1 MSEKK
6 TKKEKKDKV
15 PIVGNKPS
23 IEILFGSFLDA
34 IPDII
39 GIQDSNHNILK
50 YNQAGYDFLQ
60 VQPEDIVGKKCYEL
74 IGKNKICDNCATEKA
89 YKTKIPTKTIKYFE
103 EYNIWLDIR
112 SYPVLDD
119 QGNIEYIIEHL
130 RDISKQIESE
140 KQITQTRNESR
151 EKTRFLELLI
161 SNLPGMVYRC
171 KNDKNWT
178 MEFIGGKCEELTGY
192 NTFEIINNE
201 VVSYNDLI
209 VREYRELLWDIWQVQ
224 LKKNEPVIV
233 EYEINTADGQRKWV
247 WEQGRGVFDENG
259 ALQALEGFI
268 MDISTQK
275 QNQRILKQKNE
286 EIYQQNEEY
295 KQINQELFIAK
306 GKAEESDRLKSA
318 FLANMS
324 HEIRTPL
331 NGLLGFAELLGK
343 TEMTAEKR
351 QQYIKIINASGQQL
365 LSIINDLIDISRIE
379 TNQVVLQETDVV
391 ISRMVRNLYEFFK
404 PMFVSREIEFV
415 LSELPEIMAKMDE
428 VKVNQIL
435 TNLLSNAI
443 KFTHKGQIEIG
454 YRKLSDNLEFF
465 VKDTGIGISK
475 ADTQIIFD
483 RFRQAEN
490 TDGLLTRG
498 TGLGLAIC
506 KGYVELMGGKIKVD
520 SVLGKGSEFSFTIPY
535 VSSSNKYY
543 YEGEKATFIDL
554 SGKTIVVAEDEDV
567 NFLLLEIV
575 LSEANATVLR
585 AKNGIETIAL
595 CSKESECHIDL
606 LIMDIKMPGMDGM
619 KTIKEI
625 KKMHP
630 NLPVIGCT
638 AYAMQGDK
646 ENILKAGYDDYIPK
660 PIHAETL
667 FEKIEKCLKPRQTK
681 QQSKR

>member
-1 MSEKK
+1 
-6 TKKEKKDKV
+6 
-15 PIVGNKPS
+15 
-23 IEILFGSFLDA
+23 
-34 IPDII
+34 
-39 GIQDSNHNILK
+39 
-50 YNQAGYDFLQ
+50 
-60 VQPEDIVGKKCYEL
+60 
-74 IGKNKICDNCATEKA
+74 
-89 YKTKIPTKTIKYFE
+89 
-103 EYNIWLDIR
+103 
-112 SYPVLDD
+112 
-119 QGNIEYIIEHL
+119 
-130 RDISKQIESE
+130 
-140 KQITQTRNESR
+140 
-151 EKTRFLELLI
+151 
-161 SNLPGMVYRC
+161 
-171 KNDKNWT
+171 
-178 MEFIGGKCEELTGY
+178 
-192 NTFEIINNE
+192 
-201 VVSYNDLI
+201 
-209 VREYRELLWDIWQVQ
+209 
-224 LKKNEPVIV
+224 V